1 MRAVIAAQSWPRPEA
16 GVLPLEATVRIVRD
30 AWSAASSRVALTVI
44 GTPGGGPRTADALA
58 GETWPVGGATA
69 RRAGGVVVLAP
80 VAGPRWEPGAL
91 SAALLGLAAAG
102 ETARVV
108 VPLGDEPP
116 AGDAADLWGGGL
128 EASRAGVAAL
138 DIVALVG
145 SDRPLL
151 GFTGMSAAVR
161 DGREHDAAL
170 AQAAQ
175 AQEERWA
182 AIAREADPVA
192 SRRALLGPTRLSDE
206 PGTGAAGGL
215 AYTLAAMGARLMP
228 AAPAV
233 AELVGFD
240 AAAVDADLVV
250 AVVDT
255 LAARDLDHG
264 VTSAAS
270 VLAARRGVPCV
281 VVTAHL
287 AVGRRDLMVAGVA
300 AAHEAAPGEASLA
313 DQIRRVAQTWTPDR

>member
-1 MRAVIAAQSWPRPEA
+1 MRAVIAAQSWPLVDA
-16 GVLPLEATVRIVRD
+16 GTLSPDATARMVRD
-30 AWSAASSRVALTVI
+30 AWSAAASRVSLTVV
-44 GTPGGGPRTADALA
+44 GTPAGGPRTADALA
-58 GETWPVGGATA
+58 GEPWPVGGATA
-69 RRAGGVVVLAP
+69 RRAAGVVVLAP
-80 VAGPRWEPGAL
+80 VTGTRWEPGAL

-102 ETARVV
+102 ETGRVV

-116 AGDAADLWGGGL
+116 AGDAADLWSGGL
-128 EASRAGVAAL
+128 EAARAGVATL

-175 AQEERWA
+175 VQEERWA
-182 AIAREADPVA
+182 AIARDADPVA

-215 AYTLAAMGARLMP
+215 AYALAAIGARLMP
-228 AAPAV
+228 AAPAA
-233 AELVGFD
+233 AELAGLD
-240 AAAVDADLVV
+240 AAAADADLVV
-250 AVVDT
+250 AVVER

-264 VTSAAS
+264 VASAAS
-270 VLAARRGVPCV
+270 TLAARRGVPCV
-281 VVTAHL
+281 VVTSHL
-287 AVGRRDLMVAGVA
+287 AVGRRDLMAAGIA
-300 AAHEAAPGEASLA
+300 AAHEAPPGEAALT
-313 DQIRRVAQTWTPDR
+313 DQIRRVAHTWTPDR

>member
-1 MRAVIAAQSWPRPEA
+1 MRAVIAAQSWPRPTVGDLA
-16 GVLPLEATVRIVRD
+16 PAAAVRIVRD
-30 AWSAASSRVALTVI
+30 AWSAAAAHVDLDVVAV
-44 GTPGGGPRTADALA
+44 PDGGPRTADALA
-58 GETWPVGGATA
+58 GEAVPVGGATA
-69 RRAGGVVVLAP
+69 MRMDGAVVLAP
-80 VAGPRWEPGAL
+80 AGGARWEPSAL
-91 SAALLGLAAAG
+91 SSALLGLAAAG
-102 ETARVV
+102 ETSRVV

-116 AGDAADLWGGGL
+116 AGDAVDLWGGGL
-128 EASRAGVAAL
+128 EAARAGVATL

-215 AYTLAAMGARLMP
+215 AYALAAMGARLLP
-228 AAPAV
+228 AAAAT
-233 AELVGFD
+233 AELAGLD
-240 AAAVDADLVV
+240 RAAASADLVV
-250 AVVDT
+250 AVVDR
-255 LAARDLDHG
+255 LDARGLDHG
-264 VTSAAS
+264 LVSAAS
-270 VLAARRGVPCV
+270 SLAARRGVPCV
-281 VVTAHL
+281 AVTAHL
-287 AVGRRDLMVAGVA
+287 AVGKRDLMAAGVA
-300 AAHEAAPGEASLA
+300 AAHEAAPGEDALG
-313 DQIRRVAQTWTPDR
+313 DQIRRVAHTWTPRR